1 MESDLLGN
9 IIDAH
14 CTACNYKSSVTI
26 GGTMRDF
33 QTHSSWPV
41 FCQDCGD
48 MTSTNARA
56 EPLICLTCQSARVT
70 KYDAHHLVEGET
82 REVAGWCS
90 DHLTDGLYLCPTCR
104 KQTLRFDPQPR
115 VFFD

>member
-33 QTHSSWPV
+33 QTHSSWPI

-48 MTSTNARA
+48 MTSTNTMA
-56 EPLICLTCQSARVT
+56 EPLVCLKCRSPRIT
-70 KYDAHHLVEGET
+70 KYDAHHLVEGGT
-82 REVAGWCS
+82 REVAGWFS
-90 DHLTDGLYLCPTCR
+90 DHLTDGRYLCPACR
-104 KQTLRFDPQPR
+104 KQTLRFDPQPS